1 MQKGKIQLKIQIQI
15 QIKQKLEYTKLPG
28 HAGVQLHVWL
38 QNESGGNRKH
48 YRSENAAQILL
59 QICEQSTC
67 IPFVSLASS
76 GCLGQIQML
85 P

>member
-1 MQKGKIQLKIQIQI
+1 MQKEKIQLKIQIQI
-15 QIKQKLEYTKLPG
+15 PIKKKVGINKVT
-28 HAGVQLHVWL
+28 HVGVQFHVWL
-38 QNESGGNRKH
+38 QNESGGNTKH
-48 YRSENAAQILL
+48 YRTENAAQILL

-76 GCLGQIQML
+76 GCLGKIQML

>member
-38 QNESGGNRKH
+38 QNESGGNTKH
-48 YRSENAAQILL
+48 YRSEKFILTKQFFYPIVNLLIMLEQL
-59 QICEQSTC
+59 QKVLIW
-67 IPFVSLASS
+67 
-76 GCLGQIQML
+76 
-85 P
+85 